1 MAGFYADVPG
11 PKLALDKDGTQWFR
25 YTGAAV
31 GTPLTSTEIT
41 QVNDWTNGGPN
52 PGTSGWLAA
61 VFPEK
66 RDLSGVNFRVNQPGG
81 ALNATF
87 AIETSTNTTNG
98 TDGAWVTQANVTDA
112 DARTTISGP
121 AGRSIAS
128 IAALGVKGIRARM
141 TGGNSYGEGTFH
153 VYGKPTAGQVID
165 RLAFWHPTLDQE
177 VGGAYLDWGDVKRN
191 TTETRTFRVK
201 NLSTSRTAN
210 SPRVAMEAL
219 TDASPSVV
227 GQHALS
233 VDNST
238 WVSQITMA
246 NMAPGDV
253 SAVMYVR
260 RTTPLTAQPSLWNM
274 RLFSE
279 ATTWS

>member
-25 YTGAAV
+25 YTSAAV

-41 QVNDWTNGGPN
+41 QVNDWTAGGPD
-52 PGTSGWLAA
+52 PGNGGWLAA

-66 RDLSGVNFRVNQPGG
+66 RDLSGVNLRVLQGGG
-81 ALNATF
+81 AINSNYY
-87 AIETSTNTTNG
+87 IETSTNTTNG
-98 TDGAWVTQANVTDA
+98 TDGTWVTQTSILDA
-112 DARTTISGP
+112 EARETIAGP
-121 AGRSIAS
+121 KGRAIVA
-128 IAALGVKGIRARM
+128 IAALGVKGIRARGY
-141 TGGNSYGEGTFH
+141 GGNGYGGGTLH
-153 VYGKPTAGQVID
+153 VYGKPTAGQTID

-201 NLSTSRTAN
+201 NLSATQTAN

-219 TDASPSVV
+219 TDTTPSVV
-227 GQHALS
+227 GQHAIS
-233 VDNST
+233 ADGST
-238 WVSQITMA
+238 WLSQVTMA
-246 NMAPGDV
+246 NLAPGAISPV
-253 SAVMYVR
+253 LSVR
-260 RTTPLTAQPSLWNM
+260 RTTPLTAAPSLWSM
-274 RLFSE
+274 RLFAE